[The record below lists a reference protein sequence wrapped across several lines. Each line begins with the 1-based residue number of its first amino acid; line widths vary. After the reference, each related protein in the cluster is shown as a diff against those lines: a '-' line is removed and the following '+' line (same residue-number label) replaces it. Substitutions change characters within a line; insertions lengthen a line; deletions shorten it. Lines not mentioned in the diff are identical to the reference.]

1 MFSKLSSTL
10 LKQGLQELINSWD
23 TLESESRKVTILSNS
38 LWIRFSEAIFKVHGP
53 PPALGANIILEQI
66 SYLLCVNG

>member
-38 LWIRFSEAIFKVHGP
+38 L
-53 PPALGANIILEQI
+53 
-66 SYLLCVNG
+66 